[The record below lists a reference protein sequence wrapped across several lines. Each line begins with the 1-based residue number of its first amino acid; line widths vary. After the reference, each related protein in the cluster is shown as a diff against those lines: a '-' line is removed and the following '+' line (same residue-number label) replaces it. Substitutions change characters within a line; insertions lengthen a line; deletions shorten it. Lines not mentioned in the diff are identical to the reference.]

1 MPCVQQIFGH
11 FLPTV
16 RSLTLARP
24 IGSCRQ
30 VLFFIGSFQ
39 HLDDLTLYG
48 YEPGPQQRGLQN
60 DLTLVPPFAPPLRGR
75 LEVSRVGVTGLLKD
89 MIHLFGGVR
98 FRHIVLFK
106 VTETQFLLS
115 ACAETLE
122 TLQLYPT
129 DPRGKRYYVRCMRF
143 PANDPAAKSSL
154 MDFDLSRIK

>member
-1 MPCVQQIFGH
+1 M
-11 FLPTV
+11 
-16 RSLTLARP
+16 
-24 IGSCRQ
+24 
-30 VLFFIGSFQ
+30 
-39 HLDDLTLYG
+39 
-48 YEPGPQQRGLQN
+48 
-60 DLTLVPPFAPPLRGR
+60 
-75 LEVSRVGVTGLLKD
+75 GVTGLLKD

-143 PANDPAAKSSL
+143 PANDPAAKSFL
-154 MDFDLSRIK
+154 MDFDLSRIKSLRTLEFQVRSIVNRLKPLAPDDAALGFFRVVLSTIKSPAFFKVVVVYTDTDFRGVSTPPACRQNHHTR